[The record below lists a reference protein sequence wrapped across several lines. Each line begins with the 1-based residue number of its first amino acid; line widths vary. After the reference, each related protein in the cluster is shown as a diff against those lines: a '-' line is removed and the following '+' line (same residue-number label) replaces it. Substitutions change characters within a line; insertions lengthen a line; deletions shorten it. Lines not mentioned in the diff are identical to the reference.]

1 MASREAY
8 SHVIYSGR
16 GLWLLKGC
24 CKQWIWGFSEMRE
37 RIKLHPTRNAQ
48 INMLSSKKEI
58 GLITNNHENVLLYL
72 WAAMCD
78 CNAYQKMNIIKCG
91 KKLKLP
97 WIAIPLPH
105 YGNTACTSN
114 WRQKKN
120 QWEKGT
126 WLNSGIYIPNTIL
139 SVLVLNKLCK
149 HTIPLSNNEMIS
161 MYIFFDNIK
170 I

>member
-37 RIKLHPTRNAQ
+37 RIKLQPTRNAQ

-58 GLITNNHENVLLYL
+58 GLLTYNHENILLYL
-72 WAAMCD
+72 WATMCD
-78 CNAYQKMNIIKCG
+78 CMCVLSKNEHNKMW
-91 KKLKLP
+91 KKAQVNVNCYSLTTLWKYSMYFQLK
-97 WIAIPLPH
+97 
-105 YGNTACTSN
+105 
-114 WRQKKN
+114 KKN

-126 WLNSGIYIPNTIL
+126 WLNSGCYIPNAFV
-139 SVLVLNKLCK
+139 SVLVKK
-149 HTIPLSNNEMIS
+149 
-161 MYIFFDNIK
+161 
-170 I
+170 